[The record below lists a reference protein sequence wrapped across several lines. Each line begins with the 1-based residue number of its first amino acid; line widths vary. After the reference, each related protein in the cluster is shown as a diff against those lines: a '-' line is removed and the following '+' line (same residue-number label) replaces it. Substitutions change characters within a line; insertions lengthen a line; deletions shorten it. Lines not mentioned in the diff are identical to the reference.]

1 MHAEPEYPADFPA
14 MQPEPEEAR
23 EARQVPKW
31 LWDQLRADPVR
42 APEHVALA
50 AAQLHAPAA
59 AEWAARHT
67 GDRRKLAQRAV
78 RRHVHYA
85 RLSGAAFGL
94 GGWTT
99 MAADLA
105 SLAWIQSRMV
115 FFVAGALGWDPQDRM
130 RPAELLVLLGVYD
143 DPYKAREALDGTG
156 TTVAMAYVG
165 SLAQRDRRL
174 VASLLSMVSKYG
186 AKRIGGKV
194 IPGFASIV
202 NAVSNGGLTK
212 DLGRRALHFYGGSA

>member
-1 MHAEPEYPADFPA
+1 
-14 MQPEPEEAR
+14 MQTEQEQGRRAR
-23 EARQVPKW
+23 EIPKF
-31 LWDQLRADPVR
+31 LWDELRADPVR

-50 AAQLHAPAA
+50 AAQLHGPAA
-59 AEWAARHT
+59 AEWAASRS
-67 GDRRKLAQRAV
+67 GDRHKLARRAV

-85 RLSGAAFGL
+85 RLSGAATGL

-115 FFVAGALGWDPQDRM
+115 FYVAAAFGWDPNDRM
-130 RPAELLVLLGVYD
+130 RPAELLVLLSVYE

-156 TTVAMAYVG
+156 TTVAAAYVG
-165 SLAQRDRRL
+165 SLAARDRRL

-186 AKRIGGKV
+186 AKRVGGKL

>member
-1 MHAEPEYPADFPA
+1 
-14 MQPEPEEAR
+14 MQTEQEQAR
-23 EARQVPKW
+23 RAAQVPKW
-31 LWDQLRADPVR
+31 LWDELRADPVR

-50 AAQLHAPAA
+50 AAQLHGPAA
-59 AEWAARHT
+59 AVWAARHV

-78 RRHVHYA
+78 RRHVLYA
-85 RLSGAAFGL
+85 RLSGAATGL

-115 FFVAGALGWDPQDRM
+115 FYVAAAFGWDPNDRM
-130 RPAELLVLLGVYD
+130 RPAELLVLLSVYD

-156 TTVAMAYVG
+156 TTVAAAYVG
-165 SLAQRDRRL
+165 NLAARDRRL

-186 AKRIGGKV
+186 AKRVGGKL

-212 DLGRRALHFYGGSA
+212 DLGRRARRFYGGNA